1 VKGLL
6 RLESTSDDPAAIEIR
21 DLRKRVARREVLR
34 ALNITVPRGAVYVL
48 IGPNGSGKTTTLR
61 LVQGLIRSD
70 GGTSRVMGLDPTRDG
85 SRLRAQVGYLAER
98 HEWGYS
104 WLTIENLFSAAKSYF
119 PRWDADYA
127 VRLAARLEVDRS
139 RRYSECSKGEARR
152 AQAIL
157 ALAHRPP
164 VLLLDEPTDGLD
176 PLARA
181 VFLSILAEHIATT
194 EASVLVSTHL
204 VSEFEGIA
212 DHVGIMAAGRLTLE
226 APLDQLRGRLRRY
239 RAVIPTGW
247 SAPPLLEE
255 SLVSRVETNRQIDWI
270 VWGLPEDVRGHL
282 RESGAAISEELPVS
296 LEDTAVA
303 FLARGERTQA

>member
-1 VKGLL
+1 MKGPL
-6 RLESTSDDPAAIEIR
+6 RLESNSHDPAAIEMR
-21 DLRKRVARREVLR
+21 DVSKRVANREILR
-34 ALNITVPRGAVYVL
+34 SLDMTVPLGAVYVL

-61 LVQGLIRSD
+61 LMQGLIRAD
-70 GGTSRVMGLDPTRDG
+70 GGTSRVMGLDPIRNG
-85 SRLRAQVGYLAER
+85 PLLRAQVGYLAER

-104 WLTIENLFSAAKSYF
+104 WLTIASLLAEAKSYY
-119 PRWDADYA
+119 PRWDDDYA
-127 VRLAARLEVDRS
+127 AQLTDRLGVDPS

-152 AQAIL
+152 AQTIL

-181 VFLSILAEHIATT
+181 AFLSILAEHVAAT

-212 DHVGIMAAGRLTLE
+212 DHVGIMSAGHLTVE
-226 APLDQLRGRLRRY
+226 TSVDQLRSQLRRY

-247 SAPPLLEE
+247 IAPPSLEA
-255 SLVSRVETNRQIDWI
+255 SVVRRLETSRQIEWI
-270 VWGLPEDVRGHL
+270 AWGLPEEVRVRL
-282 RESGAAISEELPVS
+282 TESGAAISEDLPIS
-296 LEDTAVA
+296 LEDAA
-303 FLARGERTQA
+303 IALLGRAAEPA